1 MGRMAVR
8 PYIPEGGET
17 KIVRATSEITMKSFL
32 IPAALLAALT
42 LPGCGGGGGG
52 SRPATPNNPTNPTVP
67 TGSIEPPLV
76 APTGNVSGAQ
86 SVFVRETDN
95 AVALLARMTLEE
107 RVGQMLLVEQ
117 ASLRDLNDIDRY
129 HIGALLSGGGSGPKG
144 ANNNRQGWGNLV
156 LGFQNRALQT
166 RLRIPLIYG
175 IDAVHGNNNV
185 PGATIF
191 PHNIGLG
198 AARDASLVR
207 RIGQITAQETRAIGA
222 NLSFAPCVTVAQ
234 DVRWGRTYEG
244 YSHDTNVVTELGVAL
259 NDGLQGGNLKNDGAL
274 LGCAKHFIGDGGTT
288 FGTSQKNGFGLDQGD
303 TRISEAQLREVFL
316 PPYREAIANGVATVM
331 PSYSS
336 FNGVKC
342 SASRFLLTDVL
353 KNELGFQG
361 IVLSD
366 FDALEQLGSD
376 YKTNVATSVNAGM
389 DLIMVSNRYQETYEA
404 LLANVREGRVSRA
417 RVDDAVLR
425 ILRVKSA
432 MGLFDANKNV
442 GPISQFAGSFGG
454 GANRAVARQAVRQ
467 SLVLLKNENRA
478 LPLRKN
484 ARIAVSGS
492 GADNTGVQC
501 GGWTITF
508 QGQNGNVVPG
518 ATSILSAIRA
528 AASGGA
534 VSYSR
539 DGTGLGEADIHVV
552 VVGEQPYAEFLG
564 DVRDLTLNAADAATI
579 ERARATGK
587 PVVVVLLSGRP
598 LLLGDSLGRADA
610 LVAAWLPGSEGQG
623 VADVLF
629 GDYNPTGR
637 LPVVWPRS
645 LEQVP
650 VNLTNR
656 KSNVEFEYGFGLSY

>member
-1 MGRMAVR
+1 
-8 PYIPEGGET
+8 
-17 KIVRATSEITMKSFL
+17 MKSTFL
-32 IPAALLAALT
+32 MPAALLAALA
-42 LPGCGGGGGG
+42 LSGCGGGGG
-52 SRPATPNNPTNPTVP
+52 SRPATPNNPSNPTVP
-67 TGSIEPPLV
+67 TGSIEPPIV

-117 ASLRDLNDIDRY
+117 ASLRDINDIDRY
-129 HIGALLSGGGSGPKG
+129 HLGALLSGGGSGPRG
-144 ANNNRQGWGNLV
+144 ANNNRQGWGNLT

-175 IDAVHGNNNV
+175 IDSVHGNNNV

-198 AARDASLVR
+198 ATRDAGLVR

-222 NLSFAPCVTVAQ
+222 NLAFAPCVTVPQ

-244 YSHDTNVVTELGVAL
+244 YSQDTGVVTDLGVAL
-259 NDGLQGGNLKNDGAL
+259 TEGLQGQNLKSQDAL

-316 PPYREAIANGVATVM
+316 PPYRAAVASGVATVM

-376 YKTNVATSVNAGM
+376 YKSNVETSVNAGM
-389 DLIMVSNRYQETYEA
+389 DLIMVSNRYPETYNA
-404 LLANVREGRVSRA
+404 LLSLVAQGRVSRA
-417 RVDDAVLR
+417 RIDDAALR

-432 MGLFDANKNV
+432 MGLLDANTNV
-442 GPISQFAGSFGG
+442 GPVSQFAGSFGG
-454 GANRAVARQAVRQ
+454 ASNRALARQAVRQ
-467 SLVLLKNENRA
+467 SLVLLRNNGGA
-478 LPLRKN
+478 LPLRRG

-508 QGQNGNVVPG
+508 QGQSGNVVPG
-518 ATSILSAIRA
+518 ATSILSAIRQSA
-528 AASGGA
+528 GASN

-539 DGTGLGEADIHVV
+539 DGVGLDGADIHVV

-598 LLLGDSLGRADA
+598 LLLGDSLGSADA

-629 GDYNPTGR
+629 GDYNPMGR

-650 VNLTNR
+650 VNLTER
-656 KSNVEFEYGFGLSY
+656 KGNVEFEYGFGLSY

>member
-1 MGRMAVR
+1 MQSSLRRALAV
-8 PYIPEGGET
+8 
-17 KIVRATSEITMKSFL
+17 
-32 IPAALLAALT
+32 AALISTGTLA
-42 LPGCGGGGGG
+42 GCGGGSG
-52 SRPATPNNPTNPTVP
+52 STNLPSVPRPTTTPTNNAGGTI
-67 TGSIEPPLV
+67 TPPVV

-86 SVFVRETDN
+86 SVFVRQTDK
-95 AVALLARMTLEE
+95 AVAVLSAMTLEE

-117 ASLRDLNDIDRY
+117 ASLRDAGDIDRY
-129 HIGALLSGGGSGPKG
+129 HLGALLSGGGSGPSG
-144 ANNNRQGWGNLV
+144 ANNNRQGWAGLIT
-156 LGFQNRALQT
+156 GYQNRALQT

-198 AARDASLVR
+198 ASRDTALVR
-207 RIGQITAQETRAIGA
+207 RIAQVTAQETRAIGA
-222 NLSFAPCVTVAQ
+222 NLSFAPCVTVPQ

-244 YSHDTNVVTELGVAL
+244 YSQNTDLVRELGVAL
-259 NDGLQGGNLKNDGAL
+259 TEGLQGSDLQASDAL

-288 FGTSQKNGFGLDQGD
+288 YGTSAKNGFGLDQGD

-316 PPYREAIANGVATVM
+316 PPYREAVASGVASVM

-342 SASRFLLTDVL
+342 SASRFLLTDLL

-366 FDALEQLGSD
+366 YDALEQLGSD

-389 DLIMVSNRYQETYEA
+389 DLIMVSNRYQETYQN
-404 LLANVREGRVSRA
+404 LLALVQEGRVSRA

-432 MGLFDANKNV
+432 MGLLDANPNV
-442 GPISQFAGSFGG
+442 APVSQFAGGFGG
-454 GANRAVARQAVRQ
+454 ASNRALARQAVRQ
-467 SLVLLKNENRA
+467 SLVLLRNENGV
-478 LPLRKN
+478 LPLNKS

-492 GADNTGVQC
+492 GADNTGMQC

-518 ATSILSAIRA
+518 ATSILSAIRQTA
-528 AASGGA
+528 GGGS
-534 VSYSR
+534 VSYAR
-539 DGTGLGEADIHVV
+539 DGQGLGEADVNVV

-564 DVRDLTLNAADAATI
+564 DARDLTLNAADAATI
-579 ERARATGK
+579 NRAAQTGK

-598 LLLGDSLGRADA
+598 LILGDSLDKADA

-623 VADVLF
+623 VSDVLF
-629 GDYNPTGR
+629 GDTNPTGK

-645 LEQVP
+645 LDQVP
-650 VNLTNR
+650 TNLTNR
-656 KSNVEFEYGFGLSY
+656 KPNPQFEYGFGLSY